1 MDRAKLELLL
11 AEVREG
17 RLSISEAAG
26 RLQSA
31 PVLDLGFANIDQQRH
46 LRCGFPEVI
55 YSEGKTA
62 EQVLQI
68 MRKVA
73 ERETICLA
81 TRVNSEQAALLSREL
96 PGVEFDPVSRIAWLG
111 KMPEP
116 TGGIVRVVTAGTSDL
131 PVAREAEL
139 TARALG
145 CEVSLLAD
153 VGVAGLHR
161 ILARVPELVQ
171 ADAVV
176 VVAGMEGALPSV
188 VGGLVDCPVIAVP
201 TSVGYGANFQGVSAL
216 LCMLTSCAANVTVVN
231 IDAGFCGGFVA
242 GLIARRARPRQDRAA
257 SGV

>member
-1 MDRAKLELLL
+1 VDRTKLEELLN
-11 AEVREG
+11 EVRAG
-17 RLSISEAAG
+17 RVSVSQAAG
-26 RLQSA
+26 QLQSA
-31 PVLDLGFANIDQQRH
+31 PVLELGFANIDQQRH

-55 YSEGKTA
+55 YSEGKTP
-62 EQVLQI
+62 EQVVEI
-68 MRKVA
+68 MRRVS
-73 ERETICLA
+73 ERESICLA
-81 TRVNSEQAALLSREL
+81 TRVSDAQADLLLRTL
-96 PGVEFDPVSRIAWLG
+96 PGVELDRVSRLAWMG
-111 KMPEP
+111 EMPAP
-116 TGGIVRVVTAGTSDL
+116 TGGIVRVVSAGTSDL

-145 CEVSLLAD
+145 CETTLIAD
-153 VGVAGLHR
+153 VGVAGLQR

-188 VGGLVDCPVIAVP
+188 VGGLVDCPVVAVP

-242 GLIARRARPRQDRAA
+242 GLIARRARKRSDA
-257 SGV
+257 

>member
-1 MDRAKLELLL
+1 MDRTKLEALLND
-11 AEVREG
+11 VKGG
-17 RLSISEAAG
+17 RVSVAEAAG
-26 RLQSA
+26 QLQAA

-55 YSEGKTA
+55 YSEGKSPD
-62 EQVLQI
+62 QVVAI

-73 ERETICLA
+73 EREAICLA
-81 TRVNSEQAALLSREL
+81 TRVSTEQADLLAREI
-96 PGVEFDPVSRIAWLG
+96 PGIQIDPVSRIAWMG
-111 KMPEP
+111 QMPEP

-145 CEVSLLAD
+145 CETTLLAD

-188 VGGLVDCPVIAVP
+188 VGGLVDCPVVAVP

-242 GLIARRARPRQDRAA
+242 GLIARRARKRN
-257 SGV
+257 

>member
-1 MDRAKLELLL
+1 MDRSKLEALLQD
-11 AEVREG
+11 VKEG
-17 RLSISEAAG
+17 RVSIDAAAG
-26 RLQSA
+26 QLQAA

-55 YSEGKTA
+55 YSEGKTP
-62 EQVLQI
+62 EQVVTI

-81 TRVNSEQAALLSREL
+81 TRVSPEQASLLVREI
-96 PGVEFDPVSRIAWLG
+96 PGIQIDSVSRIAWMG
-111 KMPEP
+111 EMPQP
-116 TGGIVRVVTAGTSDL
+116 MGGIVRVVSAGTSDL

-145 CEVSLLAD
+145 CETTLIAD

-161 ILARVPELVQ
+161 LLARIPELVQ

-188 VGGLVDCPVIAVP
+188 VGGLVDCPVVAVP

-242 GLIARRARPRQDRAA
+242 GLIARRARKGD
-257 SGV
+257 